1 MSRPTP
7 IDAYPTKTSDLQAD
21 TEDTVQEQIP
31 AGGGGRVLDK
41 NAHLQFLVR
50 NLVQGFPA
58 RYMSQDASQPWLM
71 FWTLQAFST
80 LQIAIDPDNKQR
92 CPPSSC
98 ASAPARCCVL
108 NDWVLG
114 RSILS
119 CSGSTPTVGLV
130 VDRGRPHTYW
140 LPMRLCALSQSLG
153 ALVRR
158 GAGIR

>member
-21 TEDTVQEQIP
+21 IEETLQEEIP
-31 AGGGGRVLDK
+31 PDGGGRVLHK
-41 NAHLQFLVR
+41 NTHLQFLVR

-80 LQIAIDPDNKQR
+80 FQIAIDPDSKQR
-92 CPPSSC
+92 CPPL
-98 ASAPARCCVL
+98 SAPTRCCVL
-108 NDWVLG
+108 NACVLG

-130 VDRGRPHTYW
+130 VDRGKPHICW
-140 LPMRLCALSQSLG
+140 LPMRPCALSQSLG
-153 ALVRR
+153 ALARR